1 MKHRYSL
8 VTEAHYKHENTGL
21 FASSASQS
29 LPPLKFFPY
38 RLRMADL
45 PKPSKDAPIVFSC
58 FSGGGGSSLGY
69 KLAGFRSAGG
79 CDLDRQ
85 QSAQYREN
93 LKPPFFYEGF
103 VKDLV
108 ASLPRG
114 FPTLDILDGSPPC
127 STFSTAG
134 QRDKAW
140 GKEKH
145 FREGQAAQVLDELFW
160 DFLDIAKALR
170 PKVVI
175 GENVDGMT
183 KGKATKYLQAIQ
195 DDYASIG
202 YLGKWYR
209 VKSEDFGLPQRRH
222 RVFFI
227 ALRSD
232 LVAKLAKKNPYYK
245 EHKRLWLRAQQPH
258 VPAKVILSSKMSKQ
272 DRLLTPFMKGMADKM
287 RAQGLYGKGFELV
300 HERGSCF
307 NFKLASLNRPLNTI
321 TAVGRQVHPTL
332 DRFLSAR
339 EIMLASSWPLD
350 YQFAKKSPSAVAYVC
365 GMSVPPA
372 LTATIASA
380 VRDQWLVHL

>member
-8 VTEAHYKHENTGL
+8 VTEAHYKRENTGL

-38 RLRMADL
+38 RWKLSDL
-45 PKPSKDAPIVFSC
+45 PKPEKDAPVVFSC

-79 CDLDRQ
+79 CDLDKR

-108 ASLPRG
+108 ANLPRG
-114 FPTLDILDGSPPC
+114 FPALDILDGSPPC

-134 QRDKAW
+134 LRDKAW
-140 GKEKH
+140 GKEKY

-183 KGKATKYLQAIQ
+183 KGAAKAYLQAIQ

-202 YLGKWYR
+202 YIGKWYR
-209 VKSEDFGLPQRRH
+209 IKAEDFGLPQRRH

-232 LVAKLAKKNPYYK
+232 LAARLSKKNAYYK
-245 EHKRLWLRAQQPH
+245 EHKRLWLHAQQPH
-258 VPAKVILSSKMSKQ
+258 MPLSAVLTKTSKGKKPIPLALRLSQKLRGLGWYGKSLSRVHEHGSMFTYFLLHPDRPCNTLMSNHGMYVHPHH
-272 DRLLTPFMKGMADKM
+272 DRLLRK
-287 RAQGLYGKGFELV
+287 E
-300 HERGSCF
+300 EI
-307 NFKLASLNRPLNTI
+307 LAI
-321 TAVGRQVHPTL
+321 
-332 DRFLSAR
+332 
-339 EIMLASSWPLD
+339 SSWPTD
-350 YQFAKKSPSAVAYVC
+350 YAFTPDTESNVMYVC

-372 LTATIASA
+372 ITATIASA